1 MCNESAAQAAYRWRR
16 KRRRRAIAAAQ
27 WGILIVLLA
36 AWEILART
44 GVLDAFLLSCPSR
57 MLESIAALARS
68 GELALH
74 LATTLWETIIG
85 FVLGAVLGVG
95 VAVLL
100 WWSDTL
106 NRILDPYLVILGALP
121 KIALGPVLIV
131 WIGAGMPAIIV
142 MTLLISVIVTT
153 VTALGGFLSVERE
166 KITLLRSFGASK
178 WQTFTMVVFP
188 GALSTTVSAL
198 KLGVSMSWIGVIV
211 GEFLVS
217 RAGLGYLIVYGGQ
230 VFRMDLVMGSTA
242 VLCVCAALM
251 YLLVAAMEKRL
262 NRARAH
268 GG

>member
-1 MCNESAAQAAYRWRR
+1 MCNESAAQAAYRRSR
-16 KRRRRAIAAAQ
+16 KRRRRTIAAAQ

-44 GVLDAFLLSCPSR
+44 GCWTPFCCPAPAGCWR
-57 MLESIAALARS
+57 ALRRWRDRASLRC
-68 GELALH
+68 
-74 LATTLWETIIG
+74 TLRRRCGETIIG

-166 KITLLRSFGASK
+166 KDHAAAVVRGRANGRPLR
-178 WQTFTMVVFP
+178 WRYFP
-188 GALSTTVSAL
+188 
-198 KLGVSMSWIGVIV
+198 
-211 GEFLVS
+211 
-217 RAGLGYLIVYGGQ
+217 
-230 VFRMDLVMGSTA
+230 
-242 VLCVCAALM
+242 
-251 YLLVAAMEKRL
+251 
-262 NRARAH
+262 ARCPPRSLR
-268 GG
+268 

>member
-1 MCNESAAQAAYRWRR
+1 MCNESAAQAAYRRSR
-16 KRRRRAIAAAQ
+16 KRRKRAIAAAQ

-166 KITLLRSFGASK
+166 KQMADLYDGGISRRAAHHGLCVEAEREHELDRCDRGGIPRLARGAGVPDRLRRAGVPNGSGDGLDRGAVRLRGADVPAGGGDGK
-178 WQTFTMVVFP
+178 AAEP
-188 GALSTTVSAL
+188 GAGARGLSIFPS
-198 KLGVSMSWIGVIV
+198 
-211 GEFLVS
+211 
-217 RAGLGYLIVYGGQ
+217 
-230 VFRMDLVMGSTA
+230 
-242 VLCVCAALM
+242 CA
-251 YLLVAAMEKRL
+251 
-262 NRARAH
+262 
-268 GG
+268 

>member
-1 MCNESAAQAAYRWRR
+1 MCNESAAQAAYRRSR

-153 VTALGGFLSVERE
+153 VTALGGFCRWKGKRSRCCGRLGRANGRP
-166 KITLLRSFGASK
+166 LR
-178 WQTFTMVVFP
+178 WRYFP
-188 GALSTTVSAL
+188 
-198 KLGVSMSWIGVIV
+198 
-211 GEFLVS
+211 
-217 RAGLGYLIVYGGQ
+217 
-230 VFRMDLVMGSTA
+230 
-242 VLCVCAALM
+242 
-251 YLLVAAMEKRL
+251 
-262 NRARAH
+262 ARCPPRSLR
-268 GG
+268 

>member
-1 MCNESAAQAAYRWRR
+1 MCNESAAQAAYRRSR

-74 LATTLWETIIG
+74 LATTLWETIVG

-153 VTALGGFLSVERE
+153 VTALGGFLSVER
-166 KITLLRSFGASK
+166 
-178 WQTFTMVVFP
+178 
-188 GALSTTVSAL
+188 
-198 KLGVSMSWIGVIV
+198 
-211 GEFLVS
+211 
-217 RAGLGYLIVYGGQ
+217 
-230 VFRMDLVMGSTA
+230 D
-242 VLCVCAALM
+242 
-251 YLLVAAMEKRL
+251 
-262 NRARAH
+262 
-268 GG
+268 

>member
-1 MCNESAAQAAYRWRR
+1 
-16 KRRRRAIAAAQ
+16 
-27 WGILIVLLA
+27 
-36 AWEILART
+36 
-44 GVLDAFLLSCPSR
+44 
-57 MLESIAALARS
+57 
-68 GELALH
+68 
-74 LATTLWETIIG
+74 
-85 FVLGAVLGVG
+85 
-95 VAVLL
+95 
-100 WWSDTL
+100 
-106 NRILDPYLVILGALP
+106 
-121 KIALGPVLIV
+121 
-131 WIGAGMPAIIV
+131 MPAIIV

-178 WQTFTMVVFP
+178 WQTFTMAVFP
-188 GALSTTVSAL
+188 GALPTTVSAL
-198 KLGVSMSWIGVIV
+198 KLSVSMSWIGVIV